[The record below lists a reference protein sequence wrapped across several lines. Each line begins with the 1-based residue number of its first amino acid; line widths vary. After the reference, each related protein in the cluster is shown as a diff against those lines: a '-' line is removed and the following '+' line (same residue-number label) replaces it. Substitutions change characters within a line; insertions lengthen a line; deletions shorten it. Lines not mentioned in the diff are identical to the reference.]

1 MHIYVGLSQNHRSRR
16 AETRRK
22 ANHRHMAVFLNERPN
37 WWPFSFFL
45 AGDTVVIGSNLIFFT
60 QASLHTFQ
68 YLYSC
73 FFFFPSFIR
82 RRIDAQTAGMVPHGA
97 REAVKYDSELQA
109 TFLGIAEAGDV
120 RLGQIMA
127 HWKAEIEPVPV
138 VSSKFRRSL
147 SSIFGAQK
155 RHC

>member
-1 MHIYVGLSQNHRSRR
+1 
-16 AETRRK
+16 
-22 ANHRHMAVFLNERPN
+22 
-37 WWPFSFFL
+37 
-45 AGDTVVIGSNLIFFT
+45 
-60 QASLHTFQ
+60 
-68 YLYSC
+68 
-73 FFFFPSFIR
+73 
-82 RRIDAQTAGMVPHGA
+82 MVPHGA

-127 HWKAEIEPVPV
+127 HWKAEIKPVPV
-138 VSSKFRRSL
+138 VSFKSRRSL